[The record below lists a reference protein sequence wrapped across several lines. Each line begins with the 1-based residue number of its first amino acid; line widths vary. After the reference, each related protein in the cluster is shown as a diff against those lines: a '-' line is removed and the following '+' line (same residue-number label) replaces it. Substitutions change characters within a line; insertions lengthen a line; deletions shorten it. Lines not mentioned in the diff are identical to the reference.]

1 MSTLLNIWHN
11 HHAADFAAGV
21 RLLAEHGGEKYITRL
36 TWQRLQALAYGG
48 GYVDRY
54 HIGKLENALQQV
66 QVEPSDWNRP
76 PLMQAAA
83 PRPNPSNPNTTDR
96 AKALHKE
103 HAHAHALLV
112 TAETDAARA
121 EKAREIMEKII
132 PSLDAEYDRLRAGD
146 SPDPEA
152 ETVEIGRP
160 ILNTADAATLEKLL
174 SVRSRI
180 STLRSKVKKEKDPA
194 KKAKWEAELDKKIAE
209 RDRLQRELE

>member
-1 MSTLLNIWHN
+1 MKTLHDTWTSE
-11 HHAADFAAGV
+11 HASDFAAGV
-21 RLLAEHGGEKYITRL
+21 RLLAAHGGEVHITRL

-54 HIGKLENALQQV
+54 HVGKLENALRQIASSETQAT
-66 QVEPSDWNRP
+66 PSLP
-76 PLMQAAA
+76 SLP
-83 PRPNPSNPNTTDR
+83 PSNPSKPDSPTSDR

-132 PSLDAEYDRLRAGD
+132 PALDAEYDRLRAGD

-160 ILNTADAATLEKLL
+160 ILNTAAAATLEKLL

-180 STLRSKVKKEKDPA
+180 STLRSKVNKEKDPA